1 MTCMRRDPVALAR
14 ARELRQNANEA
25 EKKVWWMLRAKHIG
39 GNKFRRQH
47 PIGPYVVDF
56 VCLRQRLV
64 IEIDG
69 DTHDDAQ
76 RELDRT
82 RTRYLNKLGFRVIR
96 FWNDDV
102 YNFTSDVE
110 STIAYELGM
119 SDPSPLPSP
128 LRGEGDMSV
137 VT

>member
-1 MTCMRRDPVALAR
+1 
-14 ARELRQNANEA
+14 
-25 EKKVWWMLRAKHIG
+25 MLRAKHMG

-69 DTHDDAQ
+69 DTHDEAR
-76 RELDRT
+76 RELDGI

-102 YNFTSDVE
+102 FNFTSDVA

-119 SDPSPLPSP
+119 SEPSALSP
-128 LRGEGDMSV
+128 TLSPTGERV
-137 VT
+137 E